1 MTDIAQQ
8 AAQAALAGQQ
18 QQQPMQVVMPSVQFS
33 IGETADKQHV
43 VVNFVIGGPPFP
55 FQEQLTVLFD
65 PNAFL
70 EFCKQGRTKAKEL
83 NGHVVKRQG
92 PGGAV
97 LLDKAPVLIDGDDDD
112 EDDDT
117 GDVAEPS
124 EDDQPNEAA

>member
-18 QQQPMQVVMPSVQFS
+18 QGQPQQPVMMMMPPTSVAV
-33 IGETADKQHV
+33 GETPDKQNV
-43 VVNFVIGGPPFP
+43 VI
-55 FQEQLTVLFD
+55 QLNTIYGSIAIALT
-65 PNAFL
+65 PNDAL
-70 EFCKQGRTKAKEL
+70 AHCRILRTKAKEL
-83 NGHVVKRQG
+83 NQNVVKRQG

-97 LLDKAPVLIDGDDDD
+97 LLDKAPVLLEGDEDD

-124 EDDQPNEAA
+124 EGNQPNDAA